1 MVAPGRRGLE
11 GGQVTT
17 KSKARIFKEGRHW
30 TWTHVCFH
38 GQGIGRYR
46 HASHANALEGA
57 LKHVR
62 WCNR

>member
-1 MVAPGRRGLE
+1 M
-11 GGQVTT
+11 TT